1 MNPLA
6 NAGDARDAGSIPRSG
21 RSPGEGIDNTLQ
33 YSRLENPMGRGTWW
47 ASLWGRK
54 ELDMTEQL
62 NTHTHTHT
70 HICIWY
76 IYI

>member
-1 MNPLA
+1 
-6 NAGDARDAGSIPRSG
+6 
-21 RSPGEGIDNTLQ
+21 
-33 YSRLENPMGRGTWW
+33 MGRGTWW

-70 HICIWY
+70 HTHTYAFGIY
-76 IYI
+76 IYK